1 MKTMHYLKLWMLIVL
16 VTAFVSC
23 NSENEQE
30 DVIFE
35 LLSRTDIKTDTI
47 PQAQTTWVYGFKIR
61 PAKAGTI
68 EQVGIKLPATGSYQ
82 VKLWNL
88 DKGQLLA
95 EKTISSQAA
104 HKVVYAALENIA
116 VEANVTLGV
125 AVKANTF
132 YKISRKDGAPFIFP
146 IVDGNLKVLSY
157 HETQL
162 SANPNADFPDIES
175 KTQMA
180 PCVDIVFIAD
190 K

>member
-1 MKTMHYLKLWMLIVL
+1 MKSMHFLKLCMLTCL
-16 VTAFVSC
+16 TTAFISC

-47 PQAQTTWVYGFKIR
+47 PQAQATWVYGFKIR
-61 PAKAGTI
+61 PSKAGTV

-95 EKTISSQAA
+95 EKTLSSQTA
-104 HKVVYAALENIA
+104 HQEVYAALENIA

-132 YKISRKDGAPFIFP
+132 YKISKKDGTLFNFP

-162 SANPNADFPDIES
+162 SANPNAEFPDFES